1 MTSTAY
7 QQMCREA
14 QKTGFPRSFKTDL
27 SLHDRGFLRQRNRPR
42 QFGWLLRECGTD
54 ILLPNPWSFV
64 QLEYFGRHPDAH
76 WYWFDGEK
84 LRSTDPQ
91 ELLQLLKQQQSVT
104 PDPL

>member
-27 SLHDRGFLRQRNRPR
+27 SLHDRSFLRQRHRPR

-54 ILLPNPWSFV
+54 ILLPNLWSFA
-64 QLEYFGRHPDAH
+64 QLEYFGRQREVY
-76 WYWFDGEK
+76 WYWFDGER
-84 LRSTDPQ
+84 LAPSTPQ
-91 ELLQLLKQQQSVT
+91 EIAARLRAIQGQEG
-104 PDPL
+104 